1 MSGASESGVAARAS
15 AETRRSALETRRR
28 IISAAGWVLCG
39 LAFLL
44 VAVPLIDI
52 VVTITVK
59 GISALSLKLFTTST
73 NGTSGGLLNAMI
85 GTAVLSLGSLVFAV
99 PVGVGAGMYLSEYGQ
114 NRLGSVIRFLS
125 DTLTGMPSIVLG
137 YFSYIT
143 MVIGLGWKFSAL
155 AGAITLAIMIVPYL
169 ARITELSLRRVPNTM
184 REAAYSL
191 GAREPTVAFRIVLM
205 AGLPGVITGVLL
217 ALAISVG
224 ETAPLIYTAGWSNY
238 VWNGKLTH
246 EPIGYLTYVIWTF
259 INQPNAEAHALAFAA
274 AFMVMLVVLAINIG
288 VRLATRGMRRG

>member
-1 MSGASESGVAARAS
+1 MSDVVLPAATPARS
-15 AETRRSALETRRR
+15 ARQTRRGMVSM
-28 IISAAGWVLCG
+28 AGWILCG
-39 LAFLL
+39 IAFAL

-52 VVTITVK
+52 VWTISYK
-59 GISALSLKLFTTST
+59 GVAALSLKLFTTST
-73 NGTSGGLLNAMI
+73 NGTSGGLLNAI
-85 GTAVLSLGSLVFAV
+85 TGTFVLSLGSLIFAV
-99 PVGVGAGMYLSEYGQ
+99 PIGVGAGMYLSEYGQ

-191 GAREPTVAFRIVLM
+191 GAREPTVAFRIVLA

-246 EPIGYLTYVIWTF
+246 EPVGYLTYVIWTF
-259 INQPNAEAHALAFAA
+259 INQPNAASHALAFAA

-288 VRLATRGMRRG
+288 VRLATRGMRRN